1 MRSRVKRATRTNE
14 PLLTNRKEVHVNLN
28 DDDQEETKEL
38 CSRAQRAIPLEYNF
52 STQNASLNGK
62 TYTFS
67 FPDMWRTSKNKNII
81 GIRKISYFKGRS
93 ELRFTLGFIW
103 TYPTSK
109 QEVSYID
116 EIHNKFSSDAMMA
129 DITDFLNNCITEMYA
144 HVKRDYNNTELQHL
158 YKFDYQNNIL
168 TVKKMN
174 IGEEIKIDHEFIML
188 ADDKNIT
195 EREKT
200 FFKLHHYPVEYKR
213 IYSGSD
219 IPKDL
224 YYYDLNHYSEYIS
237 ERKADCKVCCS
248 FVPQSDIQ
256 FVGIVGDTF
265 IPIKYYYLINE
276 NRYFTMNLKTN
287 DNEDIVLPG
296 LENDSLIIEAQ
307 LL

>member
-28 DDDQEETKEL
+28 DDDQEEI
-38 CSRAQRAIPLEYNF
+38 IPLEYNF

-256 FVGIVGDTF
+256 FVGIVGDRF
-265 IPIKYYYLINE
+265 IPIKYY
-276 NRYFTMNLKTN
+276 
-287 DNEDIVLPG
+287 
-296 LENDSLIIEAQ
+296 
-307 LL
+307 

>member
-1 MRSRVKRATRTNE
+1 MRSRVKRTPRTNE
-14 PLLTNRKEVHVNLN
+14 SLLTNRKEVHVNLN
-28 DDDQEETKEL
+28 DESEEP
-38 CSRAQRAIPLEYNF
+38 IFLEYNF
-52 STQNASLNGK
+52 STQNALLRGK

-67 FPDMWRTSKNKNII
+67 FPEMWRTSRNKNII

-93 ELRFTLGFIW
+93 ELRFILGFIW
-103 TYPTSK
+103 TYPTSQ
-109 QEVSYID
+109 QETSFIN
-116 EIHNKFSSDAMMA
+116 EIYNKFSSDATMS
-129 DITDFLNNCITEMYA
+129 DITDFLNQSILKTYERVA
-144 HVKRDYNNTELQHL
+144 ADYSTELQHI
-158 YKFDYQNNIL
+158 YQFDYKNNIL

-174 IGEEIKIDHEFIML
+174 IGDKLKIDHQFIML
-188 ADDKNIT
+188 ADEKNIT

-213 IYSGSD
+213 LYMGSD
-219 IPKDL
+219 VPYDL

-237 ERKADCKVCCS
+237 ERKAECKVCCS

-256 FVGIVGDTF
+256 FVGGDTF
-265 IPIKYYYLINE
+265 VPIKYYDLNNE
-276 NRYFTMNLKTN
+276 NRYFTMSLKTN

>member
-1 MRSRVKRATRTNE
+1 
-14 PLLTNRKEVHVNLN
+14 
-28 DDDQEETKEL
+28 
-38 CSRAQRAIPLEYNF
+38 
-52 STQNASLNGK
+52 
-62 TYTFS
+62 
-67 FPDMWRTSKNKNII
+67 
-81 GIRKISYFKGRS
+81 
-93 ELRFTLGFIW
+93 
-103 TYPTSK
+103 
-109 QEVSYID
+109 
-116 EIHNKFSSDAMMA
+116 
-129 DITDFLNNCITEMYA
+129 
-144 HVKRDYNNTELQHL
+144 
-158 YKFDYQNNIL
+158 
-168 TVKKMN
+168 MN

-188 ADDKNIT
+188 ADEKNIT

-213 IYSGSD
+213 IYMGSD
-219 IPKDL
+219 VPYDL

-265 IPIKYYYLINE
+265 NPIKYYDLNNE

>member
-1 MRSRVKRATRTNE
+1 MRSRVKRATRTIE
-14 PLLTNRKEVHVNLN
+14 PLTINRKEVHVNLN
-28 DDDQEETKEL
+28 DDDQEET
-38 CSRAQRAIPLEYNF
+38 IPLEYNF

-224 YYYDLNHYSEYIS
+224 YYYDLNHYAEYIS

-256 FVGIVGDTF
+256 FVGIVGDSF

>member
-1 MRSRVKRATRTNE
+1 MRSRVKRVPRTNE
-14 PLLTNRKEVHVNLN
+14 PLKEQSSQALRAMTNRKEVHVNLN

-129 DITDFLNNCITEMYA
+129 DITDFLNNCI
-144 HVKRDYNNTELQHL
+144 
-158 YKFDYQNNIL
+158 
-168 TVKKMN
+168 
-174 IGEEIKIDHEFIML
+174 
-188 ADDKNIT
+188 
-195 EREKT
+195 
-200 FFKLHHYPVEYKR
+200 
-213 IYSGSD
+213 S
-219 IPKDL
+219 
-224 YYYDLNHYSEYIS
+224 
-237 ERKADCKVCCS
+237 
-248 FVPQSDIQ
+248 
-256 FVGIVGDTF
+256 
-265 IPIKYYYLINE
+265 
-276 NRYFTMNLKTN
+276 
-287 DNEDIVLPG
+287 VLM
-296 LENDSLIIEAQ
+296 Q
-307 LL
+307 

>member
-1 MRSRVKRATRTNE
+1 MRSRVKRSPRAIE
-14 PLLTNRKEVHVNLN
+14 PLTINRKEAQINLN
-28 DDDQEETKEL
+28 EEEQEDP
-38 CSRAQRAIPLEYNF
+38 IPLEYNF

-67 FPDMWRTSKNKNII
+67 FPEMWRTSRNKNII

-93 ELRFTLGFIW
+93 ELKFTLGFIW

-109 QEVSYID
+109 QEVSFID
-116 EIHNKFSSDAMMA
+116 VIQNKFSSDAMMS
-129 DITDFLNNCITEMYA
+129 DITKFLNKSIEEMYEK
-144 HVKRDYNNTELQHL
+144 VKTHFNKTELQHL
-158 YKFDYQNNIL
+158 YEFVYQNNIL
-168 TVKKMN
+168 TVHKKN
-174 IGEEIKIDHEFIML
+174 IGVPIKIDHQFIML
-188 ADDKNIT
+188 ADEKNIT

-200 FFKLHHYPVEYKR
+200 FFNIGHYPVEFKR
-213 IYSGSD
+213 LYIGSD
-219 IPKDL
+219 VPTDL

-237 ERKADCKVCCS
+237 ERKAECKVCCS

-256 FVGIVGDTF
+256 FVGVVGDTF
-265 IPIKYYYLINE
+265 IPVKYYDLNNE

>member
-1 MRSRVKRATRTNE
+1 MRSRVKRTPRTNE
-14 PLLTNRKEVHVNLN
+14 SLLTNRKEVHVNLS
-28 DDDQEETKEL
+28 EEEPEDP
-38 CSRAQRAIPLEYNF
+38 IPLEYNF

-93 ELRFTLGFIW
+93 ELVFTLGFIW
-103 TYPTSK
+103 TYPTSQ
-109 QEVSYID
+109 QEVSFIYKM
-116 EIHNKFSSDAMMA
+116 HNKFSSDAMMN
-129 DITDFLNNCITEMYA
+129 DITAFLNKSIERLYA
-144 HVKRDYNNTELQHL
+144 KVKRDYKTELQHL

-188 ADDKNIT
+188 ADEKHIT
-195 EREKT
+195 DREKT
-200 FFKLHHYPVEYKR
+200 FFNLDHYTVEYKR
-213 IYSGSD
+213 IYMGSD
-219 IPKDL
+219 VPYDL

-265 IPIKYYYLINE
+265 IPIKYYDLNNE
-276 NRYFTMNLKTN
+276 NRYFTMNLKTY